1 MHVAAVLKRKGSHV
15 VSITPDQTIAEA
27 VDLLSQK
34 GIGAVLVLDSTGGI
48 CGIISERD
56 IVRGL
61 AEQGAD
67 AVTQR
72 VDTLMTRDVH
82 PCSPKDTVAAVMTVM
97 THRRHRHLPVVDEGK
112 LVGIIS
118 IGDVVKQRLIDTDLE
133 VETLRG
139 YTSLSA
145 DV

>member
-15 VSITPDQTIAEA
+15 VSIRPDQTVAEA
-27 VDLLSQK
+27 VTLLSQN
-34 GIGAVLVLDSTGGI
+34 GIGAALVLDSTGGI
-48 CGIISERD
+48 LGIISERD

-72 VDTLMTRDVH
+72 VDALMTRDVH
-82 PCSPKDTVAAVMTVM
+82 PCSPKDTIAEVMTVM
-97 THRRHRHLPVVDEGK
+97 THRRHRHLPILDESK

-133 VETLRG
+133 LETLRG
-139 YTSLSA
+139 YASLSA
-145 DV
+145 DL

>member
-15 VSITPDQTIAEA
+15 VSIKPDQTIAEA
-27 VDLLSQK
+27 VNLLSQN
-34 GIGAVLVLDSTGGI
+34 GIGAAMVLDSTGGI

-67 AVTQR
+67 ALTQR
-72 VDTLMTRDVH
+72 VDALMARDVH
-82 PCSPKDTVAAVMTVM
+82 SCSPKNTVTEVMTVM
-97 THRRHRHLPVVDEGK
+97 THRRHRHLPVLDDGK

-133 VETLRG
+133 IETLRG
-139 YTSLSA
+139 YASLSA
-145 DV
+145 EV